1 MPGVSAI
8 ANDIPV
14 HEPGTP
20 QVTDASLDQ
29 GSSAVDISH
38 AHFSSSFLL
47 AVSFPAAAVVFA
59 GESRDSLPTSMTG
72 LNT

>member
-1 MPGVSAI
+1 MPGLSAI

-38 AHFSSSFLL
+38 AHFSFIFYWLS
-47 AVSFPAAAVVFA
+47 A
-59 GESRDSLPTSMTG
+59 SRQLP
-72 LNT
+72 